1 MSMAVYP
8 SQKPRP
14 DLLAAA
20 IAKKPAAGPAPENKT
35 YTAAPSP
42 GLKIGIPTDK
52 QALNAKLIGA
62 MVGSGQLSAGQV
74 QANAK
79 AAGVDLGSAF
89 GSNAVAGVYQPV
101 QTATKP
107 AAPAPA
113 AQPAPAPAPTPVA
126 PQATAYHYSGP
137 LTNPGA
143 EAQARA
149 GINANYQNAALQQ
162 SLARRLAQ
170 LKQGEQ
176 GIEQQRARGALEATE
191 AANASG
197 FATSGRNFAL
207 NGQVNAEAVRQ
218 QGALEDQRNL
228 AVTEAGDQLGRIAR
242 EQGMNEV
249 SLLGELSRDQRDY
262 GLREALANADLAQ
275 SAFSLSRGQQMLPYE
290 LQGAQLNLDQGQ
302 FNLGRDRQM
311 LGGQLTAQQLANA
324 IAQQSL
330 RTGDAQFNENYSP
343 TGLGYQSKEQALIS
357 AILANQ
363 TGQAQYADQYGGG
376 IGQQS
381 REQALRGQT
390 IANEVAEIDKGIK
403 VLELQI
409 AQNPDYGS
417 AAQAREQLAQLQAA
431 RQAKLQEI
439 GSGGLTAAQQYNQ
452 LQDRKQEITGTYKVS
467 NAAAETWIDFQDAV
481 GDLLA
486 GGLSPTQTEQA
497 AGALAEMMKGRALS
511 DTDRK
516 FLYTSLYKA
525 IGQRAP
531 QYPDLETFRK
541 DYKAPPQIDP
551 ITGQPVPGT

>member
-1 MSMAVYP
+1 MAVQLY
-8 SQKPRP
+8 QKPKA
-14 DLLAAA
+14 DLLASA
-20 IAKKPAAGPAPENKT
+20 IANQPKKNPYVNPA
-35 YTAAPSP
+35 
-42 GLKIGIPTDK
+42 GIPGTEGPDAYK
-52 QALNAKLIGA
+52 APVNQAGNAKLIGA
-62 MVGSGQLSAGQV
+62 MLGSGQLTTGQV

-79 AAGVDLGSAF
+79 AAGVNLATAF
-89 GSNAVAGVYQPV
+89 GSNPVAGVYQP
-101 QTATKP
+101 TAVASAP
-107 AAPAPA
+107 APVAPA
-113 AQPAPAPAPTPVA
+113 AQPAPVQVPTPVA
-126 PQATAYHYSGP
+126 PQATAYHYQGP

-143 EAQARA
+143 EARARA
-149 GINANYQNAALQQ
+149 GIAANYQNAAAQQ
-162 SLARRLAQ
+162 ALARRLAQ

-176 GIEQQRARGALEATE
+176 NIEQGRAQAVQQADE

-197 FATSGRNFAL
+197 FYTSGRRFAL
-207 NGQVNAEAVRQ
+207 NGQANAEALRQ
-218 QGALEDQRNL
+218 QGALEDQRSL
-228 AVTEAGDQLGRIAR
+228 AVTETGDALARIAR

-249 SLLGELSRDQRDY
+249 SYLGELSRDQRDY
-262 GLREALANADLAQ
+262 GLRETLANADLAQ

-290 LQGAQLNLDQGQ
+290 LQGAQLNLDQGR
-302 FNLGRDRQM
+302 FSLGRDQQM

-324 IAQQSL
+324 IAQQNL
-330 RTGDAQFNENYSP
+330 RTGDAQYQDQYAP
-343 TGLGYQSKEQALIS
+343 TGLGYQGRQQALLS
-357 AILANQ
+357 AILGNQ
-363 TGQAQYADQYGGG
+363 TAGAQYQDQYGGG

-403 VLELQI
+403 ALELQI
-409 AQNPDYGS
+409 AQNPDYGT

-431 RQAKLQEI
+431 RAAKLQEV

-452 LQDRKQEITGTYKVS
+452 LQDRKQEITGTYKIS

-525 IGQRAP
+525 LGQRAP

-541 DYKAPPQIDP
+541 DYKAPGQVDP
-551 ITGQPVPGT
+551 LTGLPVSQ